1 MAAFPPGFNTRG
13 SFSRNWYSTSNSL
26 LTSMRSAWK
35 VRWQA
40 FEPRLSAPFGAERP
54 GRFPP
59 SQPAGGWCLWS
70 NQTFSVSRLPQQWR
84 RRRGSSAFSTSMAAS
99 SSRSSSRR
107 RCAAVTPSVGFRRR
121 SSGPSCLKVNPP
133 CRVVNLHGGN
143 TQICQDKIEQNARR
157 HLIQLRKIHLS
168 DGENLGPYPACSR
181 R

>member
-70 NQTFSVSRLPQQWR
+70 NQTFSVSRLPQQWHR
-84 RRRGSSAFSTSMAAS
+84 RRFIGVFYQHGGQFLPVQFPQTLRGSDAFRGVQAEIQ
-99 SSRSSSRR
+99 RSVLFKGESPR
-107 RCAAVTPSVGFRRR
+107 
-121 SSGPSCLKVNPP
+121 
-133 CRVVNLHGGN
+133 RVVNLHGGN

-157 HLIQLRKIHLS
+157 T
-168 DGENLGPYPACSR
+168 
-181 R
+181 